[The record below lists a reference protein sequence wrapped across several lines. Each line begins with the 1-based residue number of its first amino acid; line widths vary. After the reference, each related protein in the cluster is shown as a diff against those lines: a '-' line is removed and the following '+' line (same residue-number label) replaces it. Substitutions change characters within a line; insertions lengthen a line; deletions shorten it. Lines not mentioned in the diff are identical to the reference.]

1 VLSQRRVHARRDA
14 HRIRIEELGVPSTS
28 QQRRPMRRLE
38 GMTMR
43 HTTGHESFKR
53 GLLAA
58 AFWTLASAGAAQAAF
73 VKGTGADDL
82 LFGLDDDSQATA
94 QIQPVGAVNQSL
106 DKADVIEAGAGD
118 DVLVGLGGSDVM
130 LGGNG
135 NDIIVG
141 GTEQGVAP
149 NSDMMFG
156 DNGNDIALWRGGD
169 GSEAFIGGRG
179 TDALV
184 FGNIDR
190 DADNIPVITPTTGR
204 YAKTGIP
211 TADVTNQGG
220 WCELERVEDP
230 DAGYEFLVRFFVR
243 ATGNLAVTVRTRDVE
258 QVYCTSVPGHE
269 ITFADLTGEKPD
281 FVVVDLDEV
290 RKINPTVG
298 KIIR

>member
-1 VLSQRRVHARRDA
+1 
-14 HRIRIEELGVPSTS
+14 
-28 QQRRPMRRLE
+28 M
-38 GMTMR
+38 M
-43 HTTGHESFKR
+43 
-53 GLLAA
+53 AA
-58 AFWTLASAGAAQAAF
+58 ALWTLASAGVAQAAF

-82 LFGLDDDSQATA
+82 LFGLDDDTQQNA
-94 QIQPVGAVNQSL
+94 QIQPAGAVNQSL
-106 DKADVIEAGAGD
+106 DKADVIEGGAGD
-118 DVLVGLGGSDVM
+118 DVLVGLGGSDVL

-135 NDIIVG
+135 NDILVG

-149 NSDMMFG
+149 NSDTMFG
-156 DNGNDIALWRGGD
+156 DNGNDVALWRGGD

-190 DADNIPVITPTTGR
+190 DGGNIPVIAPTTGR

-220 WCELERVEDP
+220 WCEIERVEDP
-230 DAGYEFLVRFFVR
+230 EAGYEFLVRFFVR

-258 QVYCTSVPGHE
+258 QMFCTSRDGGE
-269 ITFADLTGEKPD
+269 ITFADLTAAKPD
-281 FVVVDLDEV
+281 FVVVDLAEV
-290 RKINPTVG
+290 KKLNPTVA